1 MTHDDLPPELASIER
16 RLTGGPAPSAALR
29 ARVTGRVR
37 DELRRGQGRPMGF
50 WQYVGALAAAVLLL
64 ANLSL
69 SVTSS
74 SARVDLGGTDRPAE
88 LCEEIAEMGLD
99 LPEAEV
105 RRQCLL
111 LAAGAELLPLAR
123 PQGSPGGLAAA
134 WTR

>member
-1 MTHDDLPPELASIER
+1 MTHDDLPPELARIER
-16 RLTGGPAPSAALR
+16 RLAGGPEPSAALR
-29 ARVTGRVR
+29 ARVMVQVR
-37 DELRRGQGRPMGF
+37 DELRRREGQPVGF
-50 WQYVGALAAAVLLL
+50 WQYVAALAAAVLLL

-74 SARVDLGGTDRPAE
+74 SVRVDLGGPDRPGE
-88 LCEEIAEMGLD
+88 LCEEIAEMGLG

-111 LAAGAELLPLAR
+111 LAAGADLLPLAR
-123 PQGSPGGLAAA
+123 PQGLPAGLPGA